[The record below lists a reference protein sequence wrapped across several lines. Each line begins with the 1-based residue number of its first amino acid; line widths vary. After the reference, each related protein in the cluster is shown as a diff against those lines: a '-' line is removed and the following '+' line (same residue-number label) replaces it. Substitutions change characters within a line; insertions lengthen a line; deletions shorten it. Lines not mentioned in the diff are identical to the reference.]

1 MPIAA
6 FTGLC
11 EGWGPGRGS
20 VRDCCGRTT
29 MRRYL
34 CLATL
39 FVGVCT
45 LTLVAVGCRR
55 GGDVEEAATQSATEA
70 LGVKGTGTERTIE
83 SQRHVIVQDTKKVV
97 DADTG
102 QVLKTEETKTPV
114 TITEQKTIERKVD
127 VNSGEMKKKIK

>member
-55 GGDVEEAATQSATEA
+55 GGDVEEAASQSAKEA
-70 LGVKGTGTERTIE
+70 LGVKETGTARAIE
-83 SQRHVIVQDTKKVV
+83 SQRHVIVQDTKKVIG
-97 DADTG
+97 ADTG
-102 QVLKTEETKTPV
+102 QILKSEETKTPV
-114 TITEQKTIERKVD
+114 TVTQQKTIESKVD
-127 VNSGEMKKKIK
+127 VNSGETKKTVK